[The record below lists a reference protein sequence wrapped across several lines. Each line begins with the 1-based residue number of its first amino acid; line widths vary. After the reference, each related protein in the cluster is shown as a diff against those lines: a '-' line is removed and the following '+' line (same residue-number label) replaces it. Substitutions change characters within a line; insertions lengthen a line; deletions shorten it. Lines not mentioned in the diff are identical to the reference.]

1 MGPLL
6 DVFNITGVGLMDI
19 NGSKP
24 NDVFFNENQIFLE
37 FHLGPQD
44 GDIRWSENRIQYGS
58 TMIYQWHKRVG
69 KSLSDG

>member
-1 MGPLL
+1 
-6 DVFNITGVGLMDI
+6 MDI

-44 GDIRWSENRIQYGS
+44 GDISWSENPKRIWIDHDLP
-58 TMIYQWHKRVG
+58 MA
-69 KSLSDG
+69 

>member
-6 DVFNITGVGLMDI
+6 DVFNISGVGLMDI

-44 GDIRWSENRIQYGS
+44 GDISWSENPKRIWIDHDLP
-58 TMIYQWHKRVG
+58 MA
-69 KSLSDG
+69 